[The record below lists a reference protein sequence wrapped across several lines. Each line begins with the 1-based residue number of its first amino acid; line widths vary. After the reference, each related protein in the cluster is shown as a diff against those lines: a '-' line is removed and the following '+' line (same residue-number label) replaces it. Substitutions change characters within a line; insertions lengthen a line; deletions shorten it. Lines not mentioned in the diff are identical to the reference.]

1 MWTIHN
7 LLRARSVTGRRRPD
21 FSALSASTGRTE
33 KELGNDLTT
42 DFVTDNDLLS
52 DEDSM
57 NCDRLFER
65 EALPKLSG
73 GFGTVAFVRTGD
85 AHRDLQ
91 DVEMLGRAE

>member
-1 MWTIHN
+1 MLPGVEDAG
-7 LLRARSVTGRRRPD
+7 LLCAFRIGRKV
-21 FSALSASTGRTE
+21 S
-33 KELGNDLTT
+33 KELGHGFTR
-42 DFVTDNDLLS
+42 DFVTDNVLLT

-57 NCDRLFER
+57 YCDRLFGR

-73 GFGTVAFVRTGD
+73 EFGTVAFVRTRD